1 MNFLKRLISG
11 IKRQFQ
17 IIFALMAYDRNMKS
31 TGTFGNWQSLLEA
44 AQMMLFF
51 LIMRVGFQFLRGS
64 NKFAAGGTT
73 DIYFNIVVFMATGF
87 SIAFLFRNV
96 AVKALSGIKIKAPLY
111 YSRIK
116 PLDILLGTSLNDLQ
130 ALGTLSF
137 IVLSLVWLFTWS
149 FRMDSPGLA
158 IGVYFLTN
166 LLAIGFSICI
176 VFLGKLNKLIVR
188 IVKKI
193 LQRLIIFTSGI
204 FFATFEFPSYMRHF
218 ITWNPVLHGVELF
231 RYSINNDYPIPDI
244 SLSYLVYCTIITL
257 GFSLLLYRTNESLL
271 LESDED

>member
-137 IVLSLVWLFTWS
+137 IVFPPSMFC
-149 FRMDSPGLA
+149 R
-158 IGVYFLTN
+158 
-166 LLAIGFSICI
+166 SIHRGCSRPQ
-176 VFLGKLNKLIVR
+176 G
-188 IVKKI
+188 
-193 LQRLIIFTSGI
+193 S
-204 FFATFEFPSYMRHF
+204 
-218 ITWNPVLHGVELF
+218 
-231 RYSINNDYPIPDI
+231 
-244 SLSYLVYCTIITL
+244 
-257 GFSLLLYRTNESLL
+257 
-271 LESDED
+271 

>member
-31 TGTFGNWQSLLEA
+31 TGTFGNWQSLLES

-188 IVKKI
+188 IMKKI

>member
-31 TGTFGNWQSLLEA
+31 TGTFGNWQSLLES

-188 IVKKI
+188 FVKKI

-231 RYSINNDYPIPDI
+231 RYSI
-244 SLSYLVYCTIITL
+244 II
-257 GFSLLLYRTNESLL
+257 YI
-271 LESDED
+271 D